1 MAALPV
7 LRSVR
12 RLRSEVALLPR
23 IVITPRRAESGG
35 KGAERPEINKT
46 LLSFPAKQVRP
57 PGGSTMGTTT
67 ILQQLGMESSVDPEL
82 GPERSEPDRE
92 EESSSSS
99 DSDSDQ
105 EDDKKKVT
113 ETPKKKELSGQMEE
127 KKAGEGLRNIA
138 LAVGKQVKRKPQ
150 SVETTPSGGQDLTG
164 EHLVDTA
171 PTVGKQVKRKPQS
184 VDTTPS
190 GGQDLTG
197 ELLVEVAPAV
207 GKQVKRK
214 PQSVETTPSGGQD
227 LTGEHLVDVAPAVG
241 KQVKRQPESVE
252 TTPSGGQD
260 LAGEDLVDVAP
271 GAVREMDAPSPGCA
285 EQRLAGSQDVPEM
298 SASDES
304 RDLPG
309 EPSASLDL
317 QAPCE
322 ELPAA
327 VSLTPP
333 PSATPPPEQ
342 PFDNSKY
349 QNQQHFLYTPFTF
362 VDYDVELSKFRLPQ
376 PSSGRPSPW
385 H

>member
-138 LAVGKQVKRKPQ
+138 LA
-150 SVETTPSGGQDLTG
+150 
-164 EHLVDTA
+164 
-171 PTVGKQVKRKPQS
+171 VGKQVKRKPQS